1 MWRRELPT
9 YLQLSWLVIH
19 LCHPTVLEVQIDES
33 LWNYPEYIY
42 QKRKRK
48 RSSSDV
54 MEGVVVTRFLLGHWQ
69 ALVWIA

>member
-1 MWRRELPT
+1 MNLYGTILST
-9 YLQLSWLVIH
+9 YIKK
-19 LCHPTVLEVQIDES
+19 EKE
-33 LWNYPEYIY
+33 
-42 QKRKRK
+42 K